1 MGEKN
6 VKVITIVK
14 LLNNG
19 WLMISISGEKNKI
32 TKGIIIWP
40 NLAHSLTNAYIYSS
54 AENAED
60 AQGSEA

>member
-1 MGEKN
+1 MRMGEKN

-32 TKGIIIWP
+32 TKGIII
-40 NLAHSLTNAYIYSS
+40 
-54 AENAED
+54 
-60 AQGSEA
+60 